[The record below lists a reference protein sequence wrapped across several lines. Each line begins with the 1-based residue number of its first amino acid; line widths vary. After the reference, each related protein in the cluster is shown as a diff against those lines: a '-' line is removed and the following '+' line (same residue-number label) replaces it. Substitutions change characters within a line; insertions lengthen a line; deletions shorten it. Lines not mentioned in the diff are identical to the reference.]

1 MMHLNLL
8 ALGCLPM
15 ALGLIGKPHEEALVQ
30 VESSPEVSFFSKE
43 NINMYTI
50 TAVPLAL
57 VTLVLAWMTR
67 PKADDSM
74 TPEFKKFMWTYL
86 TVWYIAVAADWL
98 QGPYVYALYAAYGF
112 PSHKIAELFVA
123 GFGAS
128 MVFGTF
134 VGSLADSWGRKRCCI
149 LYCILYILS
158 CMTKHFN
165 NYGILMVGRVTGGIA
180 TSLLFSCFE
189 TWMVSEHVS
198 RGFPNKLLKY
208 MFTMMFFG
216 MYVTAIFSGI
226 IAQFLVDVFPMREVH
241 SGLTFHVGG
250 YNTPFD
256 LAILCLVICII
267 PLVTTW
273 GENHGSSSSSEGS
286 SFGLGQAVTA
296 LFTNWRIASMGVVV
310 SAFEGS
316 MFAFVF
322 NWTPALESKIMPP
335 PHGLIFALFMMACMC
350 GASVFSLF
358 CANMKP
364 LHVLLPNLGL
374 AMGSL
379 FIAALAV
386 SSVGSSFWQLQT
398 CFFGFLVF
406 EFCVG
411 MYWPAVGTIK
421 SEVVPEGI
429 RATMYNLYRVPL
441 NAVVC
446 GILLN
451 NFSLAQAFSMCTMLL
466 GISCASTLPML
477 WAGTSALPKKS

>member
-1 MMHLNLL
+1 MMRFNALL
-8 ALGCLPM
+8 LGCLPM
-15 ALGLIGKPHEEALVQ
+15 ALGLIGKQHEEALVQ
-30 VESSPEVSFFSKE
+30 AEASPEVAFFSKE
-43 NINMYTI
+43 NINMYTM
-50 TAVPLAL
+50 TAVPLGL
-57 VTLVLAWMTR
+57 VTLILAWMTR
-67 PKADDSM
+67 PKADDNM
-74 TPEFKKFMWTYL
+74 PPEFRKFMWVYL

-112 PSHKIAELFVA
+112 SGHQIAQLFVA

-165 NYGILMVGRVTGGIA
+165 NYAILMVGRVTGGVA
-180 TSLLFSCFE
+180 TSILFSCFE
-189 TWMVSEHVS
+189 SWMVSEHFA
-198 RGFPNKLLKY
+198 RGFSNKLLKY

-226 IAQFLVDVFPMREVH
+226 IAQFLVDVFPMQEVH

-256 LAILCLVICII
+256 LSILCLLICLI
-267 PLVTTW
+267 PLMMTW
-273 GENHGSSSSSEGS
+273 GENHGVSNSSGS
-286 SFGLGQAVTA
+286 STSGLGAAVTA
-296 LFTNWRIASMGVVV
+296 LFSNWRIASMGVVV

-322 NWTPALESKIMPP
+322 NWTPVLESKSLPP

-350 GASVFSLF
+350 GASCFSLF
-358 CANMKP
+358 CNNMKP
-364 LHVLLPNLGL
+364 LHVLIPNLGI

-379 FIAALAV
+379 CMVALAV
-386 SSVGSSFWQLQT
+386 GLGKSFAVQAS
-398 CFFGFLVF
+398 FFSFLIF

-411 MYWPAVGTIK
+411 VYWPAVGTIK

-451 NFSLAQAFSMCTMLL
+451 NFSLGQAFSMCTMLL
-466 GISCASTLPML
+466 AISCASTLPML
-477 WAGTSALPKKS
+477 WAGTSALPKSLQK